1 MSKTTKKAPTR
12 TKKIAGAE
20 KKQMK
25 KIPSKAAVK
34 PVAKKVSK
42 VIKTVKKPV
51 TKTVVSKVE
60 PMMKMANPLIN
71 VQKFF
76 SKKKNVVLV
85 LGALLI
91 MGVVYLAKDQV
102 VVAMVNG
109 KPIYRW
115 TMINK
120 LEEQGGK
127 QVLDSLI
134 VETLVRQAID
144 KSKVTVDQVD
154 IDAAIKEL
162 EDRIVAQGLTLD
174 AALQEQGMT
183 RAALIEDIVMQKS
196 AEKIVADKVVVTDD
210 EISQYLKDNA
220 DYFPADSDPE
230 SFRETVR
237 QQIYS
242 SKLNQEIQTWV
253 QGLQDEAKIIY
264 LKEYDT
270 KLTNK

>member
-1 MSKTTKKAPTR
+1 
-12 TKKIAGAE
+12 
-20 KKQMK
+20 
-25 KIPSKAAVK
+25 
-34 PVAKKVSK
+34 
-42 VIKTVKKPV
+42 
-51 TKTVVSKVE
+51 
-60 PMMKMANPLIN
+60 
-71 VQKFF
+71 
-76 SKKKNVVLV
+76 
-85 LGALLI
+85 
-91 MGVVYLAKDQV
+91 
-102 VVAMVNG
+102 
-109 KPIYRW
+109 
-115 TMINK
+115 
-120 LEEQGGK
+120 
-127 QVLDSLI
+127 
-134 VETLVRQAID
+134 
-144 KSKVTVDQVD
+144 
-154 IDAAIKEL
+154 
-162 EDRIVAQGLTLD
+162 
-174 AALQEQGMT
+174 MT